1 MYMTAEVNYG
11 LFSLYLNLNFFKGY
25 VWCCMPEISAFRNL
39 KQEDEKFEASLEYVL
54 NDPV

>member
-25 VWCCMPEISAFRNL
+25 VWCCMPVISAFRNL
-39 KQEDEKFEASLEYVL
+39 KQEDEKFEASLEYAL